1 LEKRLKDYQKIT
13 KKKID
18 LPWKRITG
26 FRDVAIHDY
35 TELNLEDIWDTVN
48 KDIPELKAKILE
60 YEDAKTL

>member
-1 LEKRLKDYQKIT
+1 
-13 KKKID
+13 
-18 LPWKRITG
+18 
-26 FRDVAIHDY
+26 VAIHDY